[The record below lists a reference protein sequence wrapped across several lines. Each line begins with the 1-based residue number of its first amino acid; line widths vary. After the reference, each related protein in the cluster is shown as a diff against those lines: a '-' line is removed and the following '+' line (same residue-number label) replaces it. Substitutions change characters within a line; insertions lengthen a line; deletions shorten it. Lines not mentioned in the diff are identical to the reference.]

1 MMEINIKEILKQFNI
16 DASADTYGDGHINET
31 YRLKDLPYLLQKI
44 NVDVFKKPEEVME
57 NIENVTEH
65 LRKKIV
71 AAGGDP
77 ERETLTV
84 IKTADGKNCYK
95 VDEKHVYRVYKFIA
109 GAMSYNKVTEPKQF
123 YDAARAFGK
132 FQNMLA
138 DFPAEKLHETIVNF
152 HNTPQRVNQLLDAIK
167 NDAAGRAE
175 SVKAEIDFAL
185 QRAGEMDAVLKAMD
199 EGLVPLRV
207 THNDTKLNNV
217 MFDTKTGEPICVV
230 DLDTVMPGS
239 MLFDYGDALRFGA
252 STADEDEKD
261 LSKVWFDL
269 ELFKQFSMGYIEEM
283 KEVITPTELELMPFS
298 AKLITY
304 EQGIRFLTD
313 YLNGDVYYKLHY
325 PEQNLD
331 RARTQLK
338 LVADM
343 ESKMD
348 EMKQIIKD
356 LTPAKA

>member
-1 MMEINIKEILKQFNI
+1 MEINMKEILKQFNI
-16 DASADTYGDGHINET
+16 DANANSYGDGHINET
-31 YRLKDLPYLLQKI
+31 YRLESSPYLLQRI
-44 NVDVFKKPEEVME
+44 NVDVFKNPHEVME

-77 ERETLTV
+77 DRETLTV
-84 IKTADGKNCYK
+84 IKTADGANYYK
-95 VDEKHVYRVYKFIA
+95 VDDERVYRMYKFIEDA
-109 GAMSYNKVTEPKQF
+109 VSYNKVTSTKQF

-152 HNTPQRVNQLLDAIK
+152 HNTPERVNQLLDAIK
-167 NDAAGRAE
+167 KDAVGRAK

-185 QRAGEMDAVLKAMD
+185 ERAGEMDAVLKAMD
-199 EGLVPLRV
+199 EGTVPLRV

-217 MFDTKTGEPICVV
+217 MFDTNTGEPICVV

-269 ELFKQFSMGYIEEM
+269 ELFKSFSMGYIEEM
-283 KEVITPTELELMPFS
+283 KDVITPKELELMPFS
-298 AKLITY
+298 AKLLTY
-304 EQGIRFLTD
+304 ECGIRFLAD
-313 YLNGDVYYKLHY
+313 YINGDVYYKIHY

-348 EMKQIIKD
+348 EMKQIIKE